1 MPIRL
6 YLGDRVFRP
15 EQTEAMGEAFER
27 VCKELGLKPDV
38 GPDTGIV
45 ASLIIGAA
53 TAGEKDPQKLCAAA
67 LNVLRKNNP
76 EGGH

>member
-1 MPIRL
+1 VPIRL
-6 YLGDRVFRP
+6 YFGDRVFRP
-15 EQTEAMGEAFER
+15 EQTKAMGEAFEC

-53 TAGEKDPQKLCAAA
+53 SAGENDPKKLCAAA
-67 LNVLRKNNP
+67 LNVLQKNSP
-76 EGGH
+76 RR